1 MRFTIV
7 AMALALVATAESVS
21 AGESGSRSVGICKS
35 VNALP
40 DKAGLADLSE
50 EDLKEKMCLSSLSVV
65 RSADPA
71 ASMQCRLA
79 YQALSSEFSRRH
91 PRKEMAEVYGRC

>member
-1 MRFTIV
+1 MRVTIV
-7 AMALALVATAESVS
+7 AIVLALVATAGAAS
-21 AGESGSRSVGICKS
+21 AGEGGTRSVGGCKS
-35 VNALP
+35 INAMP
-40 DKAGLADLSE
+40 DKAGLAELSDE
-50 EDLKEKMCLSSLSVV
+50 ELKEKMCLSSLSVV

-71 ASMQCRLA
+71 AAIQCRLA